1 MINIVQQVQSFDTQS
16 GAAKSDSTQV
26 KNGRCDFESQVDD
39 QRKRRADG
47 ASFSPVEQQ
56 SSGKNEPAAVQ
67 NAQGAGSQNEVTESS
82 LSRQNGPEQ
91 EAVDDRRAEPDESD
105 STDLAPDF
113 QDGDADS
120 ATPLPADSVNQL
132 SVAGAGSKDPTVSSE
147 NAATDAVTGAAASP
161 ASTIATPPSVAE
173 RGLSAGQSQESDTEE
188 GTGLAA
194 EDVEATDPLVGL
206 SASQSAPV
214 QQGSLAARTQV
225 PQGGARRAAHSA
237 ELVQPTAGA
246 GTTGDET
253 AQAKL
258 AGDHTFRT
266 GTESLRSELAASQIL
281 AVTTSAAPPIPVH
294 GPGSQS
300 TRPAMPSAS
309 GLMTA
314 GGALVAPNALGAT
327 LTTAVSDETALDLA
341 AQFAGASRSAERD
354 SDMIALP
361 QMLTEAS
368 VRAGSNTVHR
378 DGTPRLV
385 AVQLAEAAMQGKP
398 KVDVILNPQ
407 ELGNVTMRLYTT
419 ENGIAMLIRAERP
432 ETEEL
437 MRRHIHELEKEFKE
451 MGFENIEFSFAG
463 GGTEDASNGGGGS
476 AEARDG
482 LLDEAAIIETEEET
496 ALMGGHLNL
505 AAEVLDMR
513 V

>member
-1 MINIVQQVQSFDTQS
+1 
-16 GAAKSDSTQV
+16 
-26 KNGRCDFESQVDD
+26 
-39 QRKRRADG
+39 
-47 ASFSPVEQQ
+47 
-56 SSGKNEPAAVQ
+56 
-67 NAQGAGSQNEVTESS
+67 
-82 LSRQNGPEQ
+82 
-91 EAVDDRRAEPDESD
+91 DRRAEPDESD

-120 ATPLPADSVNQL
+120 ASPVPADSVNQL

-147 NAATDAVTGAAASP
+147 NAATDAVTGEASP

-258 AGDHTFRT
+258 ARDHTFRT
-266 GTESLRSELAASQIL
+266 GTQSLRSELAASQIL

-300 TRPAMPSAS
+300 TRPAMPSVS
-309 GLMTA
+309 GLMTS

-327 LTTAVSDETALDLA
+327 LTTAVSDETALDLPL
-341 AQFAGASRSAERD
+341 QFAGAARSAERD

-407 ELGNVTMRLYTT
+407 ELGNVTMRLSTT

-476 AEARDG
+476 AEVRDG
-482 LLDEAAIIETEEET
+482 FLDEAALMETEEET

>member
-1 MINIVQQVQSFDTQS
+1 MINIVQQVQSFGTQS

-26 KNGRCDFESQVDD
+26 KNGRGDFESQVDD

-47 ASFSPVEQQ
+47 TSFSPVEQQ
-56 SSGKNEPAAVQ
+56 SSGKSEPAAVQ

-147 NAATDAVTGAAASP
+147 NAATDAVTGEASP

-237 ELVQPTAGA
+237 ELVQPTAQA

-309 GLMTA
+309 GLMTS

-327 LTTAVSDETALDLA
+327 LTTAVSDETALDLPL
-341 AQFAGASRSAERD
+341 QFAGAARSAERD

-407 ELGNVTMRLYTT
+407 ELGNVTMRLSTT

-463 GGTEDASNGGGGS
+463 GGTEDARNGGGGS

-482 LLDEAAIIETEEET
+482 LLDEAALMETEEET